1 MRLTT
6 LSVLQL
12 SLSLAG
18 LPQWLSGKDS
28 PAIQETQEMV
38 VRSLGWEDP
47 LEEEMATCSNI
58 LAWKIPLTGSLV
70 GYSQW
75 GHKELDTTEQLNNNN
90 HFAV

>member
-1 MRLTT
+1 M
-6 LSVLQL
+6 
-12 SLSLAG
+12 
-18 LPQWLSGKDS
+18 
-28 PAIQETQEMV
+28 QETSEIEAQ
-38 VRSLGWEDP
+38 SLGQEDP
-47 LEEEMATCSNI
+47 LEEEMATYSNI